1 MDNTVIMYV
10 AGDNGASAEGQ
21 MNGMFSEMTYFNA
34 VVETVP
40 DMLKHYDDWGSP
52 STYPHMAAGW
62 AVALD
67 APFAYT
73 KQVGSDYGGTRN
85 GFVVQWPKGIKSK
98 GEIRTQFTHVI
109 DVAPTIYEI
118 TRIPSPKMVNGIA
131 QDPIEGTSFAYTFDD
146 AKAKERHTVQYFEMF
161 GNRAIYKD
169 GWLAR
174 TIHRPAWRQKPL
186 HSLQEDVWDLY
197 NDSED
202 FSLANNLAAKNPE
215 KLKELQDLFMK
226 EAEKFHV
233 LPIDDRVLERLDAK
247 AVGRPTVV
255 EGRTKMVLGEGMKGM
270 QTDVFIDLRNTA
282 YTITAD
288 IEVGANGNGVIVC
301 QGGRFGGL
309 SFYVKN
315 GKPSFTYNFL
325 GLESTTIASTQ
336 ALKPGKYTVVYDFKY
351 DGGGPGKGGVGT
363 ISVNGN
369 KVGEGR
375 INRTQ
380 PGIFSVDDL
389 ADVGLDE
396 GTQVA
401 NYGASTKFNG
411 NIHKVT
417 LELKK

>member
-1 MDNTVIMYV
+1 M
-10 AGDNGASAEGQ
+10 
-21 MNGMFSEMTYFNA
+21 
-34 VVETVP
+34 
-40 DMLKHYDDWGSP
+40 
-52 STYPHMAAGW
+52 
-62 AVALD
+62 
-67 APFAYT
+67 
-73 KQVGSDYGGTRN
+73 GSDYGGTRN
-85 GFVVQWPKGIKSK
+85 GFVVQWTKGIKSK

-118 TRIPSPKMVNGIA
+118 TRIPAPKMVYGIA

-146 AKAKERHTVQYFEMF
+146 AKAKERHTIQYFEMF

-351 DGGGPGKGGVGT
+351 DGGGPGKGG
-363 ISVNGN
+363 
-369 KVGEGR
+369 
-375 INRTQ
+375 
-380 PGIFSVDDL
+380 
-389 ADVGLDE
+389 
-396 GTQVA
+396 
-401 NYGASTKFNG
+401 NYFCEWK
-411 NIHKVT
+411 
-417 LELKK
+417 

>member
-1 MDNTVIMYV
+1 
-10 AGDNGASAEGQ
+10 
-21 MNGMFSEMTYFNA
+21 
-34 VVETVP
+34 
-40 DMLKHYDDWGSP
+40 
-52 STYPHMAAGW
+52 
-62 AVALD
+62 
-67 APFAYT
+67 
-73 KQVGSDYGGTRN
+73 
-85 GFVVQWPKGIKSK
+85 
-98 GEIRTQFTHVI
+98 
-109 DVAPTIYEI
+109 
-118 TRIPSPKMVNGIA
+118 
-131 QDPIEGTSFAYTFDD
+131 
-146 AKAKERHTVQYFEMF
+146 
-161 GNRAIYKD
+161 
-169 GWLAR
+169 
-174 TIHRPAWRQKPL
+174 
-186 HSLQEDVWDLY
+186 
-197 NDSED
+197 
-202 FSLANNLAAKNPE
+202 
-215 KLKELQDLFMK
+215 MK

-288 IEVGANGNGVIVC
+288 IEVGAIGNGVIVC

-309 SFYVKN
+309 SFYVKS

-401 NYGASTKFNG
+401 NYGASTRFNG
-411 NIHKVT
+411 KIHKVT